1 MHVKGMEK
9 IKLYT
14 IPPWADR
21 LSPREDVGPDSWPA
35 LVGPPENLIIM
46 TSAAKREGL
55 VSSAG
60 ATYDCSGVIPGNK
73 VTLHRAVIGSRA
85 HHNPYQAE
93 LVAMGLVLQGLPT
106 GLRGRHIILG
116 TSNSG
121 AVQAIARP
129 KQQSGQQHIEAIY
142 RAAQALKSNGNT
154 VETVWVPAQTTNVL
168 KFLAKTAARLE
179 MQLGHIPQSDF
190 PSAKTTIL
198 RTARAKEKATP
209 IPPHVRRFS
218 RVLDQALPG
227 AHTKKLY
234 DNLRRKEAAVLIQ
247 LRTGMSRLNGYL
259 HNIKAADSC

>member
-46 TSAAKREGL
+46 PSAAEREGL
-55 VSSAG
+55 LSSAG

-168 KFLAKTAARLE
+168 KLLAKTAAR
-179 MQLGHIPQSDF
+179 
-190 PSAKTTIL
+190 
-198 RTARAKEKATP
+198 
-209 IPPHVRRFS
+209 
-218 RVLDQALPG
+218 
-227 AHTKKLY
+227 
-234 DNLRRKEAAVLIQ
+234 
-247 LRTGMSRLNGYL
+247 
-259 HNIKAADSC
+259 